1 MAKGEAQAGP
11 ERHGWHLHAH
21 PLFLDQLE
29 RLLMAVQRAKRGD
42 PVGWQR
48 KADARLLAALRG
60 LLLDRIPRDPL
71 APEFRQGNTLGR
83 DRRHWFRAKFG
94 GNRFRLFFRAD
105 SRARVIVYAW
115 VNDRDTLRKAG
126 ASSDPYVVFAA
137 MLAGGNPPDDWP
149 ALLAAAQA
157 VEAVRRFAAAGGG
170 EGGAPEEPGSALKE
184 L

>member
-1 MAKGEAQAGP
+1 MAEGTPPVGLK
-11 ERHGWHLHAH
+11 RHGWRLHAH

-29 RLLMAVQRAKRGD
+29 RLLAAVERAKRAD
-42 PVGWQR
+42 PAGWQG
-48 KADARLLAALRG
+48 KADARLLVALRG
-60 LLLDRIPRDPL
+60 LVLDRIPRDPL

-83 DRRHWFRAKFG
+83 DRRHWFRAKFA

-105 SRARVIVYAW
+105 SRAKVVVYAW

-126 ASSDPYVVFAA
+126 ASSDPHAVFAA

-157 VEAVRRFAAAGGG
+157 PKAEQRFAAAD
-170 EGGAPEEPGSALKE
+170 EGQGDTSEA
-184 L
+184 